1 MIINTINEYQVTTNI
16 FSIKQT
22 CGFLIPDSLI
32 YSQSFISNGN
42 DIPGF
47 DFDDFKFDPTYCPVS
62 EYAITANTA
71 GFLHS
76 SLELVRGRPNRA

>member
-1 MIINTINEYQVTTNI
+1 MTTNV
-16 FSIKQT
+16 FSLKQD

-32 YSQSFISNGN
+32 SYTQTFISNGN

-47 DFDDFKFDPTYCPVS
+47 DFYDFKFDPTYCPIS
-62 EYAITANTA
+62 EYAITTNTA

-76 SLELVRGRPNRA
+76 YLDFIKGRPNRA